1 MIKKE
6 KNSSQEK
13 RREVR
18 VEAENKIL
26 INLPPDAKR
35 TNGEEFYCALTRDI
49 SPGGCRI
56 LINQIIPIDTVM
68 KIELSL
74 PTVRKV
80 VKTKVKV
87 RWVRNVED
95 GELFEMGLEFID
107 LSAESL
113 MALLEYSYQ
122 GGRKIG
128 R

>member
-1 MIKKE
+1 VIKKG
-6 KNSSQEK
+6 KRTSQEK

-18 VEAENKIL
+18 IQAENKIL
-26 INLPPDAKR
+26 LDLPPDAKR
-35 TNGEEFYCALTRDI
+35 TNGEELYCALTRDI

-80 VKTKVKV
+80 VKTKGKV

-107 LSAESL
+107 LPPDGL

-122 GGRKIG
+122 GGR